1 VEGSVTKIDCVVY
14 FLCFQLQT
22 FYQWAQ
28 DAALSVTSK
37 IIESHSSVP
46 EVKVCNATLRLM
58 HQILNWEFPYS
69 KGGTRASINVFSD
82 GIRPDNALSRKTEC
96 VIVQVA
102 NGYI

>member
-1 VEGSVTKIDCVVY
+1 MD

-28 DAALSVTSK
+28 DAALSVTNK
-37 IIESHSSVP
+37 IIESHSGVP

-58 HQILNWEFPYS
+58 HQILNWEFRYS
-69 KGGTRASINVFSD
+69 KDGTRANINVFSD
-82 GIRPDNALSRKTEC
+82 GMTPDNASSRKTEC

-102 NGYI
+102 NCYV